1 MRRTRLLLSFILGV
15 GLAGG
20 LGLAGPAAG
29 QQPGWTPAA
38 DVSEPARFTYA
49 PDVAVGPEGITV
61 AVWPRGDERLHLW
74 ISWRRPG
81 RAWSTPRRVP
91 GTRGAMEAE
100 ADFDRDGELVLAWTS
115 GRRVMVVRRPL
126 REAWGAPTTVHRTAA
141 GARGTRPG
149 DLDLAV
155 NGRGGAAL
163 SWQTIDDDLDATYAR
178 SRVQAAVGGPGGRWS
193 RATTLS
199 SGRRDSYGAEVAVSR
214 TGRVAVVWDE
224 TRGSRGRIMTA
235 SRAAGEG
242 WGESRTLSRWLAH
255 PSDPRL
261 ADLPS
266 GELAVAWNAGGPTPS
281 IRLRRWRGSEGW
293 TAATNVPGVA
303 VDPWWMTVGMDGKG
317 AVTVAWS
324 NQAKAVWVAEQ
335 KPQGWVRAR
344 VAPTGSVFYG
354 LQLEVNQAGDAVLGW
369 DGRSGD
375 DHVAQA
381 AYRTRAGSWVSATT
395 LSDPR
400 GDAGGTAVGLA
411 GDGTATAAWV
421 FGPRRGSTGRIQA
434 SIYEVR

>member
-1 MRRTRLLLSFILGV
+1 MRRTRLLLSIVLSV

-20 LGLAGPAAG
+20 LGLAGPAAAR
-29 QQPGWTPAA
+29 QPGWTPAA
-38 DVSEPARFTYA
+38 DVSEPARFTYG
-49 PDVAVGPEGITV
+49 PDVAVGPGGLTV

-74 ISWRRPG
+74 ASWRRPG
-81 RAWSTPRRVP
+81 GAWSTPRRVP

-100 ADFDRDGELVLAWTS
+100 AAFDRDGELVLAWSS

-141 GARGTRPG
+141 GVRGTRPG
-149 DLDLAV
+149 DLYLAV
-155 NGRGGAAL
+155 NGSGRAAL
-163 SWQTIDDDLDATYAR
+163 SWDTIDDDLDATYAL

-199 SGRRDSYGAEVAVSR
+199 SVGRDGYGAEVAVSR
-214 TGRVAVVWDE
+214 TGRVAAVWDE

-235 SRAAGEG
+235 SRAVGEG
-242 WGESRTLSRWLAH
+242 WGESRALSRWLAH

-266 GELAVAWNAGGPTPS
+266 GELAVAWNAGGSTPA
-281 IRLRRWRGSEGW
+281 IRIRRWRESEGW
-293 TAATNVPGVA
+293 SSASSVPGVA
-303 VDPWWMTVGMDGKG
+303 ADPWWMTIGMDGAG

-324 NQAKAVWVAEQ
+324 NPAKAVWVAEQ
-335 KPQGWVRAR
+335 KPQGWTRTR
-344 VAPTGSVFYG
+344 VAPIGSVFYG
-354 LQLEVNQAGDAVLGW
+354 LQLEVNRAGDVVLGW
-369 DGRSGD
+369 DGRAGD
-375 DHVAQA
+375 GHVAQA
-381 AYRTRAGSWVSATT
+381 AYRTRAGSWVTATT

-421 FGPRRGSTGRIQA
+421 VGPRMGMTGRIQA
-434 SIYEVR
+434 SVYEVR